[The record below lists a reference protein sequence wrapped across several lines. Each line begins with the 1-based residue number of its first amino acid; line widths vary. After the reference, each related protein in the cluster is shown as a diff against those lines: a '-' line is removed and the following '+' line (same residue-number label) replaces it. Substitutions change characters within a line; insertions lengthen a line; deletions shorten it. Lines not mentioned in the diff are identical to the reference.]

1 MRDAYEILKLGG
13 PIIIPIALCS
23 VIALTIFLERLWSL
37 HPQRLLPPQFVAL
50 LRRALRERRFDRA
63 RSLCEANASA
73 IARVAA
79 AALAHQGRDRT
90 IVKDAI
96 EEAGHREVARMERFV
111 GALGA
116 ISSVAPLLGL
126 LGTVTG
132 MIGVFKTVV
141 AEVKATGEVNP
152 ASLANGIWEALI
164 TTAAGLSVA
173 IPAFLMFK
181 YLMAKIDRDIIR
193 LEEQTAALVDP
204 IAAPDRTWR
213 DGARAPHGPASAGDV
228 SGAGGASD
236 AADADEADSP
246 DLGATSTVTAVTAMG
261 AAARRDLSGAADA
274 QRP

>member
-1 MRDAYEILKLGG
+1 MIEAYEILKQGG

-37 HPQRLLPPQFVAL
+37 HPQRLLPTQFVAL
-50 LRRALRERRFDRA
+50 LKRALAERRFERA
-63 RSLCEANASA
+63 QSLCEANPSA
-73 IARVAA
+73 FARVAL
-79 AALAHQGRDRT
+79 AALAHQGRDRG

-96 EEAGHREVARMERFV
+96 EEAGHREIARMERFV
-111 GALGA
+111 GALGSIA
-116 ISSVAPLLGL
+116 SVAPLLGL

-132 MIGVFKTVV
+132 MIAVFKTVV
-141 AEVKATGEVNP
+141 SEVKGTGEVNP

-204 IAAPDRTWR
+204 ISAPDQP
-213 DGARAPHGPASAGDV
+213 ARGLVIAEDDEVAPPG
-228 SGAGGASD
+228 
-236 AADADEADSP
+236 
-246 DLGATSTVTAVTAMG
+246 LTSTVTAITTIPG
-261 AAARRDLSGAADA
+261 AARRDLASSSDA
-274 QRP
+274 TPH